1 MAPRASRRKREDEL
15 RYCFGGAAGLRCME
29 AGKGEVRRGGA
40 IGRQH
45 GRVLGLASLDGDEWS
60 VLQRVEEMAVAGEL
74 MVIIVGEAVPSDEDV
89 RFAAQ
94 APAERGMRPA
104 AGAGQ

>member
-1 MAPRASRRKREDEL
+1 MAARASGRKGEDEL
-15 RYCFGGAAGLRCME
+15 RYCFRGAAGLRCME

-45 GRVLGLASLDGDEWS
+45 SRVLGLASLDGDEWS
-60 VLQRVEEMAVAGEL
+60 VLQRVEEMAIAGEL
-74 MVIIVGEAVPSDEDV
+74 MVIIAGEAVPGDEHM
-89 RFAAQ
+89 RLATQ
-94 APAERGMRPA
+94 APAERGVRPA

>member
-1 MAPRASRRKREDEL
+1 MGDDDPAEVQARTPELIRALIED
-15 RYCFGGAAGLRCME
+15 
-29 AGKGEVRRGGA
+29 AGKD
-40 IGRQH
+40 
-45 GRVLGLASLDGDEWS
+45 LGTRPAPDEWS

-74 MVIIVGEAVPSDEDV
+74 MVIIAGEAVPGDEHV
-89 RFAAQ
+89 RLAAQ